1 MLANQLPTI
10 GGVLFFG
17 RRFEVLCVWVVLRLK
32 QTYEVHSGYCFGGA
46 PDALW
51 ITCAEGTAQ
60 HDFHHSHSFYSSKKY
75 RFVTMGAFALVWDR
89 LFGTHRHVAD
99 WWAANPH
106 GIQRGKDAPVE
117 AEVEGKK
124 LD

>member
-60 HDFHHSHSFYSSKKY
+60 HDFHHSHNAGNYGGF
-75 RFVTMGAFALVWDR
+75 FVWWDR
-89 LFGTHRHVAD
+89 LCGTDAAYRRHRARESSS
-99 WWAANPH
+99 PH
-106 GIQRGKDAPVE
+106 KD
-117 AEVEGKK
+117 
-124 LD
+124 